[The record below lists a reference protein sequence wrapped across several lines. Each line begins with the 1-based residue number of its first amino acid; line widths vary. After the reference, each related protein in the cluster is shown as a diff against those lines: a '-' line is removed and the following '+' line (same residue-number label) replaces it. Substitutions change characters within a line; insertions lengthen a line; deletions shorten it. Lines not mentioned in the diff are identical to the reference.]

1 MGLRQRLRAEREG
14 LRRLHPDAGP
24 RELALGLA
32 AWGVNLAWGVPSLS
46 ALTLLAG
53 PLGVR
58 PERLQPL
65 YRLYS
70 AVQLRLLGVRWR
82 AEVDAGVEPGRAY
95 FFLQN
100 HVNHFDFIACH
111 NASPHFRQG
120 IELESHFRVP
130 LYGPFMRSRGTV
142 PVRAGERG
150 QSGALTERIR
160 AELARSRSIL
170 GFPEGTRTLDGRV
183 GPFRKGLFRIAR
195 DLGAPI
201 VPVAVAGLYEVMRK
215 GSSLLRPGADVR
227 VSLGAPVPTQ
237 DLPDEALD
245 GLVAQV
251 RGFIAARVDPRYPP
265 RTPSPEGLQ

>member
-1 MGLRQRLRAEREG
+1 MGLRARLRAEREA
-14 LRRLHPDAGP
+14 LARLHPDAGP

-32 AWGVNLAWGVPSLS
+32 AWGVNLAWGLPSLS

-53 PLGVR
+53 PLGVA

-70 AVQLRLLGVRWR
+70 AVQLGLLGVRWR
-82 AEVDAGVEPGRAY
+82 AEVDPGVDPARPY

-150 QSGALTERIR
+150 QSPALTARIR
-160 AELARSRSIL
+160 AELERGRSIL
-170 GFPEGTRTLDGRV
+170 GFPEGTRTPDGRV
-183 GPFRKGLFRIAR
+183 GPFRQGLFRIAR
-195 DLGAPI
+195 ELGTPV
-201 VPVAVAGLYEVMRK
+201 VPVAVAGMFALMRK
-215 GSSLLRPGADVR
+215 GSLLLRPGADVT
-227 VSLGAPVPTQ
+227 VVLGAPRPTAG
-237 DLPDEALD
+237 LADEALD
-245 GLVAQV
+245 ALVDEV
-251 RGFIAARVDPRYPP
+251 RAFIALRVEPRLSAARPP
-265 RTPSPEGLQ
+265 G